1 MEFKFARHRIDKR
14 RPDEVL
20 PILLH
25 AAKHF
30 GYRVFTMRELG
41 KAKLGVSRG
50 GVESAFGSWPEAM
63 RVLRNALAKDGLSLA
78 PRQTKRVSDE
88 QLFLELERV
97 WQSLGHRPSRYEW
110 EMSEGKFA
118 YRTYRVRFGGWVK
131 ACLSF
136 LEWRMG
142 GRSIEINDSEVAEPS
157 TVQDPNLPTASKVAV
172 SRRNPP
178 DRLRLRVLDRDAFRC
193 VLCGRSPATE
203 RGVVL
208 HLDHIIPFSD
218 GGQTVFENLRTL
230 CETCNQGRGNVANLA
245 RESI

>member
-1 MEFKFARHRIDKR
+1 MELKFERHRIDKR
-14 RPDEVL
+14 RPNEVL
-20 PILLH
+20 PILLR

-50 GVESAFGSWPEAM
+50 GVESAFGSWSEAM
-63 RVLRNALAKDGLSLA
+63 RVLRNELAKDGLSLA
-78 PRQTKRVSDE
+78 PRETKRVSDE
-88 QLFLELERV
+88 ELFAELGRI

-110 EMSEGKFA
+110 ESSAGKFA
-118 YRTYRVRFGGWVK
+118 YRTYRVRFGGWVN

-142 GRSIEINDSEVAEPS
+142 GAPVAINDSEL
-157 TVQDPNLPTASKVAV
+157 VQASSAQEPNLPLALKVAI

-178 DRLRLRVLDRDAFRC
+178 DRLRLKVLDRDAFRC

-208 HLDHIIPFSD
+208 HLDHIIPFSR

-230 CETCNQGRGNVANLA
+230 CENCNQGRGKVANLG
-245 RESI
+245 RDSV